1 MNKMK
6 FQYIHKIRK
15 VFGARSCITGFT
27 LLEMVVSIGI
37 FSVVIVATIG
47 LMLSI
52 SSAQIKAANIQAV
65 QDNIRFGLELLT
77 KEIRTGSNLSTA
89 GSCGPAGS
97 RISFDATSGR
107 RVYFWD
113 AANLLIMRAKQNITS
128 ADCDGTSGRAVP
140 FSAEDVF
147 IDRFQIE
154 TQGIGAAGSDDGQP
168 MITVSLRARSKT
180 SKIQLESAMDIQT
193 TVTPRL
199 RDLQ

>member
-1 MNKMK
+1 MTPSWQN
-6 FQYIHKIRK
+6 QN
-15 VFGARSCITGFT
+15 GFT

-52 SSAQIKAANIQAV
+52 SSAQIKASNIQAV

-77 KEIRTGSNLSTA
+77 KEIRTGSNFSIT

-97 RISFDATSGR
+97 KITFDATSGR

-113 AANLLIMRAKQNITS
+113 ATNLRIMRAKENIIS
-128 ADCDGTSGRAVP
+128 ADCDGATGKAVP
-140 FSAEDVF
+140 FSAEDIF

-154 TQGIGAAGSDDGQP
+154 TRGIGAAGSDDGQP
-168 MITVSLRARSKT
+168 IITLTLRARSKT
-180 SKIQLESAMDIQT
+180 PKIQLESAMDIQT